1 MKIQTSWWR
10 QRLIACDEISP
21 TWEAPWDKPCLMY
34 LDASV
39 GAGQLGELDAAAVVH
54 VPQTHLSENNGRNSK
69 PSTSIK
75 TSSESLLASWFSI
88 WMILVQTAAA
98 WVLRST
104 FSPKAAFQL
113 FSCFVFECKKKT
125 HPLSDALTM
134 YCLSL
139 HALALDRQVME
150 AVWPNN
156 MARGQIWTEDKRR
169 EFSFSFFTILRR
181 KTWQKYEKSSRT
193 SSSGVMSHRQIWPSW
208 QPVMMV
214 LKSSITSRLLMQCV
228 GAVRPHSTMG
238 RTRLFPDMMP
248 TRLKRREQFWR
259 ERRSQRARHKNLE
272 LQRLVNAFPGEP
284 GGENH
289 TWWEEGVTVCAVT
302 AAQSCSLFMSLLF
315 TVTDRYILL
324 MSRRNSHAQYSSI
337 NLLSAP
343 PLMDSFLM
351 LSMQEAQRLSDL
363 QLCLLSAPQ
372 CLWTRQRHIPAS
384 PVLCSHITPSTLS
397 SAQSGLLNVDTPKPQ
412 PPLSPLGLTHTSMQ
426 PSSSPF
432 QGRSPPP
439 YIVLLLL
446 PALTADGIVHV
457 IYF

>member
-139 HALALDRQVME
+139 HALALDRQVIE

-169 EFSFSFFTILRR
+169 EFSFSFFFFYNLATENL
-181 KTWQKYEKSSRT
+181 TE
-193 SSSGVMSHRQIWPSW
+193 IWKK
-208 QPVMMV
+208 
-214 LKSSITSRLLMQCV
+214 LT
-228 GAVRPHSTMG
+228 H
-238 RTRLFPDMMP
+238 
-248 TRLKRREQFWR
+248 
-259 ERRSQRARHKNLE
+259 
-272 LQRLVNAFPGEP
+272 
-284 GGENH
+284 
-289 TWWEEGVTVCAVT
+289 
-302 AAQSCSLFMSLLF
+302 
-315 TVTDRYILL
+315 
-324 MSRRNSHAQYSSI
+324 
-337 NLLSAP
+337 
-343 PLMDSFLM
+343 
-351 LSMQEAQRLSDL
+351 L
-363 QLCLLSAPQ
+363 QLGRHVPQADLAVVAAGDDGTEVVHHQQAADAVCGSCAAP
-372 CLWTRQRHIPAS
+372 
-384 PVLCSHITPSTLS
+384 
-397 SAQSGLLNVDTPKPQ
+397 
-412 PPLSPLGLTHTSMQ
+412 
-426 PSSSPF
+426 
-432 QGRSPPP
+432 
-439 YIVLLLL
+439 
-446 PALTADGIVHV
+446 
-457 IYF
+457 